1 MTYKL
6 LTIACILV
14 LAKGSEDVIIEKL
27 APSNEIVLNATFVE
41 IQNKVKSCNK
51 CSGLLMFQPI
61 SIAVFLENN
70 KLYHYIFFSLLIGI
84 ACNGTN

>member
-61 SIAVFLENN
+61 SSLRITN
-70 KLYHYIFFSLLIGI
+70 YIIIFFSVY
-84 ACNGTN
+84 

>member
-61 SIAVFLENN
+61 GSLSSLRITN
-70 KLYHYIFFSLLIGI
+70 YIIIFFSVY
-84 ACNGTN
+84 

>member
-61 SIAVFLENN
+61 VFLENN